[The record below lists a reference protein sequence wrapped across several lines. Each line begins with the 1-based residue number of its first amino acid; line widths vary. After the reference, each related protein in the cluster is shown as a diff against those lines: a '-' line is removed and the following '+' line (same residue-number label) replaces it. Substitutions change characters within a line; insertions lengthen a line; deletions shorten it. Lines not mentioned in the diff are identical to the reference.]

1 MADTILA
8 EYGRSLTIDFELWE
22 TDGTDLQTGAV
33 HAAGDTVILRD
44 EAAEA
49 NTTNGFV
56 DEGTGYSIVLTAAE
70 MEAARIKVYVVDQ
83 GSKVWLDKA
92 IRVLTHSHPLAHD
105 PRGVLTS
112 DTAQAGTISSI
123 TLASGESATNDIFAG
138 GVVEIIDGTGASQTP
153 RVITT
158 YDGTT
163 KVASVSPDWVTAPD
177 STSVYRIFAV
187 PPSASVQA
195 DVTQALTDFDAAK
208 SAGVATVETN
218 LTAILGTP
226 AGADMSADIAAV
238 QSDTDDIQT
247 RLPASLS
254 TAGNMPVD
262 IQEIKE
268 NALTSTPPF
277 DTV

>member
-8 EYGRSLTIDFELWE
+8 EYGRALTIDFELWE

-56 DEGTGYSIVLTAAE
+56 DEGTGYSIVLTASE

-112 DTAQAGTISSI
+112 DTAQAGAIGSI
-123 TLASGESATNDIFAG
+123 TLAAGESATNDVFVG
-138 GVVEIIDGTGASQTP
+138 GVVEITGGTGAGQTP
-153 RVITT
+153 RVISA

-163 KVASVSPDWVTAPD
+163 KIATISPDWVTAPD
-177 STSVYRIFAV
+177 STSGYRIFSV
-187 PPSASVQA
+187 PPSTSVQA
-195 DVTQALTDFDAAK
+195 DVTQALVDYDAPDLSAVQQVTTDI
-208 SAGVATVETN
+208 
-218 LTAILGTP
+218 TAILGTP
-226 AGADMSADIAAV
+226 AGVDLSADVAAI
-238 QSDTDDIQT
+238 QADTDDIQT